1 MFFSPPIRD
10 KDRSAALKAEQYLA
24 SLENVSPIDILTS
37 GLERYFD
44 FTAVFCP
51 SVNAAEALLA
61 MVQEGPQLLDHF
73 LETADPT
80 KLLALI
86 DVNLPLR
93 ASAILYIRW
102 QIPRAS

>member
-1 MFFSPPIRD
+1 
-10 KDRSAALKAEQYLA
+10 
-24 SLENVSPIDILTS
+24 
-37 GLERYFD
+37 
-44 FTAVFCP
+44 
-51 SVNAAEALLA
+51 

-93 ASAILYIRW
+93 ASAVLHNINEIYWLENL
-102 QIPRAS
+102 A

>member
-1 MFFSPPIRD
+1 MI
-10 KDRSAALKAEQYLA
+10 
-24 SLENVSPIDILTS
+24 S
-37 GLERYFD
+37 GLDRYFD
-44 FTAVFCP
+44 FPAIFCP
-51 SVNAAEALLA
+51 SVNAAETLLA

-93 ASAILYIRW
+93 ASAVLHNINEIYWLENL
-102 QIPRAS
+102 A